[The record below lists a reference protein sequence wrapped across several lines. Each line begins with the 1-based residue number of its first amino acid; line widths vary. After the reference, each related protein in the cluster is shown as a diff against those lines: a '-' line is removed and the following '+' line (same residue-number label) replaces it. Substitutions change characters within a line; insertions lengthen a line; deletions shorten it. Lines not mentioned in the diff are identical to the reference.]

1 MAKTIGYV
9 RVSTD
14 QQDLQNQQHSIL
26 NYANKNALGKVE
38 FIEVKMS
45 SRKKDEDR
53 KIDELFETLQEGD
66 HLIVSE
72 LSRIGRSVVNVVTI
86 VNQLIALGVNLHI
99 LKEQLFIKPNEQNPF
114 TDFQINIFS
123 AFAQLERDLISKRT
137 KEALQARKAK
147 GIKLGKPVGTIQGS
161 IYDKDREKIKELHSL
176 GVTLT
181 NISKK
186 HLGYG
191 TIKSLSEYVKNKLDK
206 EKKKKNKKYLV

>member
-1 MAKTIGYV
+1 MAKTIGYI

-206 EKKKKNKKYLV
+206 EK

>member
-1 MAKTIGYV
+1 MAKTIGYI

-26 NYANKNALGKVE
+26 NYANKNTLGKVE

-53 KIDELFETLQEGD
+53 KIDELFETLQAGD

-99 LKEQLFIKPNEQNPF
+99 LKEQLFIKPNVQNPF

-147 GIKLGKPVGTIQGS
+147 GIKLGKPKGTIQGS
-161 IYDKDREKIKELHSL
+161 IYDKDKEKIKELHSL

-206 EKKKKNKKYLV
+206 EKYQWSKKYLE

>member
-1 MAKTIGYV
+1 MVNEVKMAKTIGYI

-53 KIDELFETLQEGD
+53 KIDELFETLQAGD

-161 IYDKDREKIKELHSL
+161 IYDKDKEKIKELHSL

-206 EKKKKNKKYLV
+206 EK

>member
-1 MAKTIGYV
+1 MAKTIGYI

-53 KIDELFETLQEGD
+53 KIDELFETLQAGD

-161 IYDKDREKIKELHSL
+161 IYDKDKEKIKELHSL

-186 HLGYG
+186 HLCYG

-206 EKKKKNKKYLV
+206 EK

>member
-1 MAKTIGYV
+1 MAKTIGYI

-53 KIDELFETLQEGD
+53 KIDELFETLQAGD

-99 LKEQLFIKPNEQNPF
+99 LKEQLFIKPNKQNPF

-137 KEALQARKAK
+137 KEALQARKEK

-161 IYDKDREKIKELHSL
+161 IYDKDKEKIKELHSL

-206 EKKKKNKKYLV
+206 EK

>member
-1 MAKTIGYV
+1 MAKTIGYI

-53 KIDELFETLQEGD
+53 KIDELFETLQAGD

-147 GIKLGKPVGTIQGS
+147 GIKLGKPKGTIQGS

-206 EKKKKNKKYLV
+206 EK

>member
-1 MAKTIGYV
+1 MAKTIGYI

-26 NYANKNALGKVE
+26 NYANKNTLGKVE

-53 KIDELFETLQEGD
+53 KIDELFETLQAGD

-206 EKKKKNKKYLV
+206 EK

>member
-1 MAKTIGYV
+1 LGKTIGYI

-14 QQDLQNQQHSIL
+14 KQDLKNQQHSIL
-26 NYANKNALGKVE
+26 TYTNQKNLGNVT
-38 FIEVKMS
+38 FIEVKIS
-45 SRKKDEDR
+45 SRKKEEDR
-53 KIDELFETLQEGD
+53 KIDELVETLQADD

-86 VNQLIALGVNLHI
+86 INQLIAKKVNIHI
-99 LKEQLFIKPNEQNPF
+99 LKEHLLIEPDKQNPF

-123 AFAQLERDLISKRT
+123 SFAQLERDLISQRT

-147 GIKLGKPVGTIQGS
+147 GIKLGKPKGTVQGS
-161 IYDKDREKIKELHSL
+161 IYDKDKEKIKELHSL

-206 EKKKKNKKYLV
+206 E

>member
-53 KIDELFETLQEGD
+53 KIDELFESLLEGD

-72 LSRIGRSVVNVVTI
+72 LSRLGRSVVNVVTI

-161 IYDKDREKIKELHSL
+161 IYDKDKEKIKELHSL

-206 EKKKKNKKYLV
+206 EK

>member
-1 MAKTIGYV
+1 MAKTIGYI

-26 NYANKNALGKVE
+26 NYVNKNALGKVE

-53 KIDELFETLQEGD
+53 KIDELFETLQAGD
-66 HLIVSE
+66 HLVVSE

-181 NISKK
+181 NISRK

-206 EKKKKNKKYLV
+206 EK

>member
-1 MAKTIGYV
+1 MAKIIGYI

-26 NYANKNALGKVE
+26 NYANKNSLGKVE

-53 KIDELFETLQEGD
+53 KIDELFETLQAGD

-147 GIKLGKPVGTIQGS
+147 GIKLGKPKGTIQGS

-206 EKKKKNKKYLV
+206 EK

>member
-1 MAKTIGYV
+1 MAKNIGYI

-53 KIDELFETLQEGD
+53 KIDELFETLQAGD

-161 IYDKDREKIKELHSL
+161 IYDKDKEKIKELHSL

-206 EKKKKNKKYLV
+206 EK

>member
-1 MAKTIGYV
+1 MAKTIGYI

-26 NYANKNALGKVE
+26 NYANKNTLGKVE

-53 KIDELFETLQEGD
+53 KIDELFETLQAGD

-99 LKEQLFIKPNEQNPF
+99 LKEQLFIKPNKQNPF

-137 KEALQARKAK
+137 KEALQARKEK

-161 IYDKDREKIKELHSL
+161 IYDKDKEKIKELHSL

-206 EKKKKNKKYLV
+206 EK

>member
-1 MAKTIGYV
+1 MAKTIGYI

-53 KIDELFETLQEGD
+53 KIDELFETLQAGD

-137 KEALQARKAK
+137 KEALQARKEK

-161 IYDKDREKIKELHSL
+161 IYDKDKEKIKELHSL

-206 EKKKKNKKYLV
+206 EK

>member
-1 MAKTIGYV
+1 MAKTIGYI

-26 NYANKNALGKVE
+26 NYANKNVLGKVE

-99 LKEQLFIKPNEQNPF
+99 LKEQLFIKPNKQNPF

-147 GIKLGKPVGTIQGS
+147 GIKLGKPKGTIQGS
-161 IYDKDREKIKELHSL
+161 IYDKDKEKIK
-176 GVTLT
+176 
-181 NISKK
+181 
-186 HLGYG
+186 
-191 TIKSLSEYVKNKLDK
+191 
-206 EKKKKNKKYLV
+206 

>member
-1 MAKTIGYV
+1 MAKTIGYI

-53 KIDELFETLQEGD
+53 KIDELFETLQAGD

-99 LKEQLFIKPNEQNPF
+99 LKEQLFIKPNVQNPF

-147 GIKLGKPVGTIQGS
+147 GIKLGKPKGTIQGS
-161 IYDKDREKIKELHSL
+161 IYDKDKEKIKELHSL

-206 EKKKKNKKYLV
+206 EK

>member
-1 MAKTIGYV
+1 MAKTIGYI

-53 KIDELFETLQEGD
+53 KIDELFETLQTGD

-147 GIKLGKPVGTIQGS
+147 GIKLGKPKGTIQGS

-206 EKKKKNKKYLV
+206 EK

>member
-1 MAKTIGYV
+1 MVKTIGYI
-9 RVSTD
+9 RVSSD

-38 FIEVKMS
+38 FIEVKIS

-53 KIDELFETLQEGD
+53 KIDELFETLQAGD

-99 LKEQLFIKPNEQNPF
+99 LKEQLFIKPNVQNPF

-161 IYDKDREKIKELHSL
+161 IYDKDKEKIKELHSL

-206 EKKKKNKKYLV
+206 ER

>member
-1 MAKTIGYV
+1 MAKTIGYI

-26 NYANKNALGKVE
+26 NYANKNSLGKVE

-53 KIDELFETLQEGD
+53 KIDELFETLQAGD

-99 LKEQLFIKPNEQNPF
+99 LKEQLFIKPNVQNPF

-161 IYDKDREKIKELHSL
+161 IYDKDKEKIKELHSL

-206 EKKKKNKKYLV
+206 EK

>member
-1 MAKTIGYV
+1 MAKTIGYI

-26 NYANKNALGKVE
+26 NYANKNTLGKVE

-53 KIDELFETLQEGD
+53 KIDELFETLQAGD

-86 VNQLIALGVNLHI
+86 VNQLIALGINLHI

-161 IYDKDREKIKELHSL
+161 IYDKDKEKIKELHSL

-206 EKKKKNKKYLV
+206 EN

>member
-1 MAKTIGYV
+1 MAKTIGYI

-53 KIDELFETLQEGD
+53 KIDELFETLQAGE

-161 IYDKDREKIKELHSL
+161 IYDKDKEKIKELHSL

-206 EKKKKNKKYLV
+206 EK

>member
-1 MAKTIGYV
+1 MAKTIGYI

-53 KIDELFETLQEGD
+53 KIDELFETLQAGD

-99 LKEQLFIKPNEQNPF
+99 LKEQLFIKPNVQNPF

-161 IYDKDREKIKELHSL
+161 IYDKDKEKIKELHSL

-206 EKKKKNKKYLV
+206 EK

>member
-1 MAKTIGYV
+1 MGKTIGYI

-14 QQDLQNQQHSIL
+14 KQDLKNQQHSIL
-26 NYANKNALGKVE
+26 TYTNQKNLGNVT
-38 FIEVKMS
+38 FIEVKIS
-45 SRKKDEDR
+45 SRKKEEDR
-53 KIDELFETLQEGD
+53 KIDELVETLQADD

-86 VNQLIALGVNLHI
+86 INQLIAKKVNIHI
-99 LKEQLFIKPNEQNPF
+99 LKEHLLIEPDKQNPF

-123 AFAQLERDLISKRT
+123 SFAQLERDLISQRT

-147 GIKLGKPVGTIQGS
+147 GIKLGKPKGTVQGS
-161 IYDKDREKIKELHSL
+161 IYDKDKEKIKELHSL

-206 EKKKKNKKYLV
+206 E

>member
-1 MAKTIGYV
+1 MAKTIGYI

-26 NYANKNALGKVE
+26 NYANKNAPGKVE

-53 KIDELFETLQEGD
+53 KIDELFETLQAGD

-99 LKEQLFIKPNEQNPF
+99 LKEQLFIKPNVQNPF

-161 IYDKDREKIKELHSL
+161 IYDKDKEKIKELHSL

-206 EKKKKNKKYLV
+206 EK

>member
-1 MAKTIGYV
+1 MSKTIGYI

-26 NYANKNALGKVE
+26 NYANKNTLGKIE
-38 FIEVKMS
+38 FIEVKIS

-53 KIDELFETLQEGD
+53 KIDELFETLQAGD

-161 IYDKDREKIKELHSL
+161 IYDKDKEKIKELHSL

-206 EKKKKNKKYLV
+206 EK

>member
-1 MAKTIGYV
+1 MAKTIGYI

-26 NYANKNALGKVE
+26 NYANKNAFGKVE
-38 FIEVKMS
+38 VIEVKMS

-53 KIDELFETLQEGD
+53 KIDELFETLQTGD

-161 IYDKDREKIKELHSL
+161 IYDKDKEKIKELHSL

-206 EKKKKNKKYLV
+206 EN

>member
-1 MAKTIGYV
+1 MAKTIGYI

-26 NYANKNALGKVE
+26 NYANKNVLGKVE

-53 KIDELFETLQEGD
+53 KIDELFETLQAGD

-161 IYDKDREKIKELHSL
+161 IYDKDKEKIKELHSL

-206 EKKKKNKKYLV
+206 EK

>member
-1 MAKTIGYV
+1 MGKTIGYI

-14 QQDLQNQQHSIL
+14 KQDLKNQQHSIL
-26 NYANKNALGKVE
+26 TYANQKNLGNVT
-38 FIEVKMS
+38 FIEVKIS
-45 SRKKDEDR
+45 SRKKEEDR
-53 KIDELFETLQEGD
+53 KIDELLETLQADD

-86 VNQLIALGVNLHI
+86 INQLIAKKVNIHI
-99 LKEQLFIKPNEQNPF
+99 LKEHLLIEPDKQNPF

-123 AFAQLERDLISKRT
+123 SFAQLERDLISQRT

-147 GIKLGKPVGTIQGS
+147 GIKLGKPKGTVQGS
-161 IYDKDREKIKELHSL
+161 IYDKDKEKIKELYSL

-206 EKKKKNKKYLV
+206 E

>member
-1 MAKTIGYV
+1 LVNEVKMAKTIGYI

-53 KIDELFETLQEGD
+53 KIDELFETLQAGD

-161 IYDKDREKIKELHSL
+161 IYDKDKEKIKELHSL

-206 EKKKKNKKYLV
+206 ER

>member
-1 MAKTIGYV
+1 MAKTIGYI

-161 IYDKDREKIKELHSL
+161 IYDKDKEKIKELHSL

-206 EKKKKNKKYLV
+206 EK

>member
-1 MAKTIGYV
+1 MAKTIGYI

-14 QQDLQNQQHSIL
+14 HQDLQNQQHSIL

-53 KIDELFETLQEGD
+53 KIDELFEILQTGD

-86 VNQLIALGVNLHI
+86 INQLIALGVNLHI

-147 GIKLGKPVGTIQGS
+147 GIKLGKPKGTIQGS
-161 IYDKDREKIKELHSL
+161 IYDKDRKKIKELHSL

-181 NISKK
+181 NISRK

-206 EKKKKNKKYLV
+206 EK

>member
-1 MAKTIGYV
+1 MAKTIGYI
-9 RVSTD
+9 RVSID

-147 GIKLGKPVGTIQGS
+147 GIKLGKPKGTIQGS
-161 IYDKDREKIKELHSL
+161 IYDKDKEKIKELHSL

-206 EKKKKNKKYLV
+206 EK

>member
-1 MAKTIGYV
+1 MAKTIGYI

-53 KIDELFETLQEGD
+53 KIDELFETLQAGD

-161 IYDKDREKIKELHSL
+161 IYDKDKEKIKELHSL

-206 EKKKKNKKYLV
+206 ER

>member
-1 MAKTIGYV
+1 MAKTIGYI

-14 QQDLQNQQHSIL
+14 QQDLQNQQHAIL
-26 NYANKNALGKVE
+26 NYVNKNALGKVK

-53 KIDELFETLQEGD
+53 KIDELFESLKAGD
-66 HLIVSE
+66 NLIVSE
-72 LSRIGRSVVNVVTI
+72 LSRIGRSVVNVITI

-161 IYDKDREKIKELHSL
+161 IYDKDREKIKELHGL
-176 GVTLT
+176 GVSLT

-191 TIKSLSEYVKNKLDK
+191 TIKSLSEYVKNKLNK
-206 EKKKKNKKYLV
+206 EK